1 MEDLINESY
10 EFEQVDND
18 PLHTKYVIKDI
29 LDRSGK
35 KTVVSYQGKKI
46 ENLLTK
52 LLEKIKWKLPQK
64 SFETTP
70 YRFLKN

>member
-64 SFETTP
+64 SLETTP
-70 YRFLKN
+70 YRFLKK

>member
-64 SFETTP
+64 SLETTP